1 MKIGQ
6 IFFYALVLILSL
18 AACTNAPETKEEKPS
33 QHAGVNQDSLAI
45 CELMKAQQTAW
56 NFGDIDTFMKTY
68 WKSDSLQFVGKSG
81 LKLGWNTTLE
91 NYKKSYPTK
100 EAMGRLQFNNL
111 HIETIDGQAAY
122 VIGKWQ
128 VFRVADTLGGHY
140 SLFWRKI
147 QSKWVIVSDHTS

>member
-1 MKIGQ
+1 MKIGKF
-6 IFFYALVLILSL
+6 FFYSVVLILSMV
-18 AACTNAPETKEEKPS
+18 ACNGTAEKKEEKAVKQSRFDP
-33 QHAGVNQDSLAI
+33 DSMAI

-56 NFGDIDTFMKTY
+56 NFGDIDAFMKSY
-68 WKSDSLQFVGKSG
+68 WQSDSLQFVGKSG
-81 LKLGWNTTLE
+81 LKLGWNTTLA

-111 HIETIDGQAAY
+111 HVETIDGQAAY

-128 VFRVADTLGGHY
+128 LFRDADTLGGHY
-140 SLFWRKI
+140 TLFWKKI